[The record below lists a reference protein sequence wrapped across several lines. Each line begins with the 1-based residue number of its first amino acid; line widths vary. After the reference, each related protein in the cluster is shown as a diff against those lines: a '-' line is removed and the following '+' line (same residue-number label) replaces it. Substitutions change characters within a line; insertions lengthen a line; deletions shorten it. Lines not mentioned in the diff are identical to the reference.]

1 MEGPEVV
8 DSVGGGGASSRDPP
22 SSYTPLGIFHSQDG
36 VRLNDE
42 EGGLY
47 LIEVYAHQNGIPSD
61 LLAEAVWKVVWES
74 KGRGRREEFQ
84 LEDII
89 CARTEGNGLHLM
101 EKGLAR
107 VHSLS
112 FDDTAAQSLFV
123 DKLKDVSTM
132 FALDSERTTFAVE
145 SERSIR
151 RVKRSLIEREFAGF
165 PYDRSA
171 APPTS
176 YLLRSF
182 ASLTA
187 LARESILRATRGSF
201 EPNPQGLPN
210 NDGNHPDDIVPPNP
224 ILSSRK
230 RGVSVSKE
238 TWLLFSKGEARLNS
252 LCLRHA
258 IFLGGLEP
266 EARPLV
272 WPYIA
277 GVYDWTDVAQG
288 PGEENEANLEIEYNS
303 LKDSWEQKRRELD
316 DRSMMEEDEN
326 RADEFTQL
334 KLDRSRILKDVPRTD
349 REVSIYADDA
359 SPALEALRNIL
370 TTYAAYDRKTGYC
383 QGMSDI
389 LAPIVF
395 VYGHEKE
402 ALSFWTFAT
411 LMKKLER
418 NFRVDQSGIHAQ
430 LEELRLLTE
439 QSDPELAEYFR
450 SHDPNYYSC
459 FRWILVQ
466 LKRELPFQDVLRLWE
481 VLWLE
486 HLGDNFQIYIVV
498 GLLRLHR
505 RNLLR
510 LGGFD
515 DLVRYINE
523 MSMRI
528 DIDGAIEDAIKLFN
542 RVGPLSVAERESEDQ
557 EVQGLPP

>member
-1 MEGPEVV
+1 MEGTELG
-8 DSVGGGGASSRDPP
+8 DSVGGGGAGSTDPP
-22 SSYTPLGIFHSQDG
+22 ASYTPLGIFYSQDG
-36 VRLNDE
+36 VNLNDE
-42 EGGLY
+42 EGELY
-47 LIEVYAHQNGIPSD
+47 LVEVYAHRNGIPSD

-74 KGRGRREEFQ
+74 KGRGRREEFH

-89 CARTEGNGLHLM
+89 CARIEGNGLDLM
-101 EKGLAR
+101 EKGLVR
-107 VHSLS
+107 V
-112 FDDTAAQSLFV
+112 QSLWFSDPTARSMFV

-151 RVKRSLIEREFAGF
+151 RVKRSLIEREFVGF
-165 PYDRSA
+165 PYDRSS

-187 LARESILRATRGSF
+187 VARESILRATRGSLA
-201 EPNPQGLPN
+201 PDTQTLPD
-210 NDGNHPDDIVPPNP
+210 NDGSNPDDIVPPNP

-230 RGVSVSKE
+230 RGVSFNKE
-238 TWLLFSKGEARLNS
+238 TWLLFSKGEARFNS

-277 GVYDWTDVAQG
+277 GVYDWDEIADG
-288 PGEENEANLEIEYNS
+288 AGEDKEANLESEYIS
-303 LKDSWEQKRRELD
+303 LKDSWEPKRQELD
-316 DRSMMEEDEN
+316 DRSRMGEDEN
-326 RADEFTQL
+326 TEDEFTQL

-349 REVSIYADDA
+349 REVSVYEDDA

-418 NFRVDQSGIHAQ
+418 NFRVDQSGIHRQ

-498 GLLRLHR
+498 GLLKLHR

-542 RVGPLSVAERESEDQ
+542 RVGPLSVPEGESEDQ
-557 EVQGLPP
+557 EVEGQPA

>member
-1 MEGPEVV
+1 
-8 DSVGGGGASSRDPP
+8 
-22 SSYTPLGIFHSQDG
+22 
-36 VRLNDE
+36 
-42 EGGLY
+42 
-47 LIEVYAHQNGIPSD
+47 
-61 LLAEAVWKVVWES
+61 
-74 KGRGRREEFQ
+74 
-84 LEDII
+84 
-89 CARTEGNGLHLM
+89 
-101 EKGLAR
+101 
-107 VHSLS
+107 
-112 FDDTAAQSLFV
+112 
-123 DKLKDVSTM
+123 
-132 FALDSERTTFAVE
+132 
-145 SERSIR
+145 
-151 RVKRSLIEREFAGF
+151 
-165 PYDRSA
+165 
-171 APPTS
+171 
-176 YLLRSF
+176 
-182 ASLTA
+182 
-187 LARESILRATRGSF
+187 
-201 EPNPQGLPN
+201 
-210 NDGNHPDDIVPPNP
+210 
-224 ILSSRK
+224 
-230 RGVSVSKE
+230 
-238 TWLLFSKGEARLNS
+238 
-252 LCLRHA
+252 
-258 IFLGGLEP
+258 
-266 EARPLV
+266 
-272 WPYIA
+272 
-277 GVYDWTDVAQG
+277 
-288 PGEENEANLEIEYNS
+288 
-303 LKDSWEQKRRELD
+303 
-316 DRSMMEEDEN
+316 MMEEDEN